1 MHWFNYCEWIR
12 ERFRDFGKL
21 AEQWTLNMN
30 DTIGSRRQTFSNAVN
45 TYHWWL
51 AYNGNGGLGYIFC
64 LSRRTPPLPWD
75 FTGLH
80 NNPSALQDHC
90 GRCRIRTKGLCSRSL
105 MSQHISHQWATTS
118 SSTSHHIPNQW
129 AITSPANEPV
139 HPQSHQQATTSPNQ
153 WASTSPPL
161 SYNIPQPMSQ
171 YITTNG
177 LPHPQPISQYIP
189 FPTNKQPHPQP
200 MSQNITT
207 NEPPHATSP
216 LIYLYHWCGRC
227 IE

>member
-51 AYNGNGGLGYIFC
+51 AYNGNGGLGDIFC

-90 GRCRIRTKGLCSRSL
+90 GRCRIRTKGLCPRSL
-105 MSQHISHQWATTS
+105 MSQYTSHQWATTS
-118 SSTSHHIPNQW
+118 SSTSHHI
-129 AITSPANEPV
+129 
-139 HPQSHQQATTSPNQ
+139 PNQ

-177 LPHPQPISQYIP
+177 LPHPQPISQYSTSPSPPISNHIP
-189 FPTNKQPHPQP
+189 NQWARTSPP
-200 MSQNITT
+200 MSHHIPSDKFIPVMWEMYWVGWAEYSNVSICTF
-207 NEPPHATSP
+207 SP
-216 LIYLYHWCGRC
+216 FSKYNKRH
-227 IE
+227 

>member
-1 MHWFNYCEWIR
+1 M
-12 ERFRDFGKL
+12 G
-21 AEQWTLNMN
+21 T
-30 DTIGSRRQTFSNAVN
+30 
-45 TYHWWL
+45 
-51 AYNGNGGLGYIFC
+51 GGLGDIFC

-105 MSQHISHQWATTS
+105 MSQYISHQWATTS

-139 HPQSHQQATTSPNQ
+139 HPHQQATTSPNQ

-177 LPHPQPISQYIP
+177 LPHPQPISQYSTSPSPPISNHIP
-189 FPTNKQPHPQP
+189 NQWARTSPP
-200 MSQNITT
+200 MSHHIPSDKFIPVMW
-207 NEPPHATSP
+207 EMYWVGWA
-216 LIYLYHWCGRC
+216 
-227 IE
+227 E